1 MSLGQKLLELRKQAR
16 LSQEE
21 VAEKLSVTRQT
32 ISKWETDQS
41 VPDFDRI
48 APLCELYHISADELL
63 TGKTSEKN
71 VANVLRDDSI
81 EQEESNKNKRAL
93 GIGIGV
99 VLYFV
104 AVAWIMVSVSVMKM
118 NPIVASAIFLV
129 ICGLATFS
137 IVYVSIVCKKT
148 KKKEDET
155 QNKVVKQI
163 DSILSLVTLVIY
175 MAVSFIT
182 MAWAITWLIWIIYAI
197 VMEIVKLVFM
207 LRGEESGK

>member
-1 MSLGQKLLELRKQAR
+1 MSLGEKLLELRKQSR

-48 APLCELYHISADELL
+48 APLCELYNISANELL
-63 TGKTSEKN
+63 TGKESEN
-71 VANVLRDDSI
+71 D
-81 EQEESNKNKRAL
+81 ESDVPKEDGNKNKKRAL

-99 VLYFV
+99 MLYFI
-104 AVAWIMVSVSVMKM
+104 AVAWIMVAIPVMKM

-129 ICGLATFS
+129 ICGFATFS
-137 IVYVSIVCKKT
+137 IVYVSIVYKKT
-148 KKKEDET
+148 KKKEDEI

-163 DSILSLVTLVIY
+163 DNILSLVTLVIY
-175 MAVSFIT
+175 LVVSFST
-182 MAWAITWLIWIIYAI
+182 MAWAITWIIWVIYAI
-197 VMEIVKLVFM
+197 VMEIVKLAFM
-207 LRGEESGK
+207 LRGENNEK